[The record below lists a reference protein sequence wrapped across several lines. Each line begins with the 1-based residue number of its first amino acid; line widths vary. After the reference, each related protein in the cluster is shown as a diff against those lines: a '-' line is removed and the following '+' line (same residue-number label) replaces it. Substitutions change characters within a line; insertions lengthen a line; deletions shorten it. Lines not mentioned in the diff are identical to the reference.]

1 LSDRGGVAPDETAER
16 PAGVEARMMSVG
28 GQELMVATKHGG
40 NSRPPL
46 LLFNGIGANWELARP
61 FLEALTETRAIIF
74 DMPGIGGSP
83 LPKRPY
89 RPSSIARLGARLVSD
104 LGYPRVDVAGVSWGG
119 GIAQQFA
126 HQYPRLCRRLVLAA
140 TSPGAIMIPG
150 RPRAILRMATP
161 RRYLDKNYMRKV
173 APDLYGGSFRK
184 DPSMIGPHAEAM
196 FGARGM
202 GYLYQ
207 LLAMVGWTSLPWLRS
222 LRQPTLV
229 LMGIDDPLVPVANG
243 AILARLIPN
252 ARLEV
257 IDDGHLFI
265 IAQPQ
270 ETARRIERFLQGEP

>member
-1 LSDRGGVAPDETAER
+1 MSDRAGVAPDETVER

-28 GQELMVATKHGG
+28 GQELMVAVKRGRE
-40 NSRPPL
+40 SRPPL
-46 LLFNGIGANWELARP
+46 LLFNGIGANWQLARP
-61 FLEALTETRAIIF
+61 FLEALTETAIIF

-89 RPSSIARLGARLVSD
+89 RPSGMARLGARLVSD
-104 LGYPRVDVAGVSWGG
+104 LGYDKVDIAGVSWGG

-126 HQYPRLCRRLVLAA
+126 YQYPQLCRRLVLCA
-140 TSPGAIMIPG
+140 TSPGAIMVPG
-150 RPRAILRMATP
+150 SPQAILRMATP

-184 DPSMIGPHAEAM
+184 DPSMIGRHAEAM
-196 FGARGM
+196 FGPRGM
-202 GYLYQ
+202 GYVYQ
-207 LLAMVGWTSLPWLRS
+207 LLAMVGWTSLPWLS
-222 LRQPTLV
+222 AVRQPTLI
-229 LMGIDDPLVPVANG
+229 LMGSDDPLVPVANG

-265 IAQPQ
+265 VAQPV
-270 ETARRIERFLQGEP
+270 ETARRIERFLDG